1 MIKQVNPPRIAGWL
15 LLPLAWLIMTMLT
28 SALVVAMYLSPL
40 FNTELRTTLFSHGGT
55 LLTQWSISLLTA
67 AVVWL
72 YSIWVCWI
80 FCKRSQRLPR
90 HYILW
95 LLMTVLL
102 ALKTF
107 AFTPVADS
115 KAIQTLLLSLL
126 AAVVFVPYFKRSQ
139 RVKQTFIQPE

>member
-1 MIKQVNPPRIAGWL
+1 MTQLVNPPRIAGWL

-40 FNTELRTTLFSHGGT
+40 LNPELRTTLFSHGGT

-67 AVVWL
+67 AVVWA

-80 FCKRSQRLPR
+80 FCKRSRRLPR

-95 LLMTVLL
+95 LLMTILL

-107 AFTPVADS
+107 AFTPVADG

-126 AAVVFVPYFKRSQ
+126 AAAVFVPYFKRSQ
-139 RVKQTFIQPE
+139 RVKQTFIQP

>member
-1 MIKQVNPPRIAGWL
+1 MTQLVNPPRIAGWL

-40 FNTELRTTLFSHGGT
+40 FKPELRTTLFSHGGT
-55 LLTQWSISLLTA
+55 LLMQWSISLLTA
-67 AVVWL
+67 AVVWA

-80 FCKRSQRLPR
+80 FCKRSRRLPR

-95 LLMTVLL
+95 LLMTILL

-107 AFTPVADS
+107 AFTPVADG

-126 AAVVFVPYFKRSQ
+126 AAAVFVPYFKRSQ
-139 RVKQTFIQPE
+139 RVKQTFIQP

>member
-1 MIKQVNPPRIAGWL
+1 MTEPVNPPRIAGWL

-40 FNTELRTTLFSHGGT
+40 FNTELRETLFSHGGL

-67 AVVWL
+67 GLVWG

-80 FCKRSQRLPR
+80 FCKRSRRLPR

-95 LLMTVLL
+95 LLLTVLL

-107 AFTPVADS
+107 AFTPVPDG

-126 AAVVFVPYFKRSQ
+126 AAAVFVPYLKRSQ
-139 RVKQTFIQPE
+139 RVKQTFIQP

>member
-1 MIKQVNPPRIAGWL
+1 MSETINPPRIAGWL
-15 LLPLAWLIMTMLT
+15 LLPLVWLIMTMLT

-40 FNTELRTTLFSHGGT
+40 VNPVLRDTLFSYRGP
-55 LLTQWSISLLTA
+55 LLTQWAVSLLTA
-67 AVVWL
+67 ALVWS

-80 FCKRSQRLPR
+80 FCKRSRRLPH

-107 AFTPVADS
+107 AFTPIADS
-115 KAIQTLLLSLL
+115 KAIQTLLFSLL
-126 AAVVFVPYFKRSQ
+126 AAAIFVPYFKRSE
-139 RVKQTFIQPE
+139 RVKRTFTQP

>member
-1 MIKQVNPPRIAGWL
+1 MTEQVFPPRIAGWL

-40 FNTELRTTLFSHGGT
+40 FNPELRPTLFSHGT
-55 LLTQWSISLLTA
+55 LLTQWSVSLLTA
-67 AVVWL
+67 AVVWA

-80 FCKRSQRLPR
+80 FCKRSRRLPR

-107 AFTPVADS
+107 AFTPVADG

-126 AAVVFVPYFKRSQ
+126 AAAVFVPYFKRSQ
-139 RVKQTFIQPE
+139 RVKQTFIQS

>member
-1 MIKQVNPPRIAGWL
+1 MTDQVNPPRIAGWL

-40 FNTELRTTLFSHGGT
+40 FDSELRTTLFSHGGT
-55 LLTQWSISLLTA
+55 LLTQWSVSLLTA

-80 FCKRSQRLPR
+80 FCKRSRRLPR

-107 AFTPVADS
+107 AFTPIADG

-126 AAVVFVPYFKRSQ
+126 AAAVFVPYFKRSL
-139 RVKQTFIQPE
+139 RVKQTFIQS